1 MKLVLSAAAAL
12 CLMPAT
18 AFAQNAPAPAPAPAP
33 AAVALP
39 TPADAPAAA
48 AKFNLDTPIEVL
60 AADEK
65 AKAVLM
71 TDLPDLLPHPSYE
84 SFKGMSLRQV
94 QPYSQGALT
103 DELLAKVETDLA
115 AIK

>member
-1 MKLVLSAAAAL
+1 MKYLLSTVAAL
-12 CLMPAT
+12 VAIAPA
-18 AFAQNAPAPAPAPAP
+18 AHAQNAPAAAAAPA
-33 AAVALP
+33 
-39 TPADAPAAA
+39 TDAAAA
-48 AKFNLDTPIEVL
+48 AKFNLDTPIEVM

-71 TDLPDLLPHPSYE
+71 ADLPDLLPHPSYE
-84 SFKGMSLRQV
+84 MFKGMSLHQV

-103 DELLAKVETDLA
+103 NELLAKVEADLA

>member
-1 MKLVLSAAAAL
+1 MKYLLTAAAL
-12 CLMPAT
+12 TL
-18 AFAQNAPAPAPAPAP
+18 AP
-33 AAVALP
+33 AAYAQ
-39 TPADAPAAA
+39 TAPAAPAAPVASAAVA

-71 TDLPDLLPHPSYE
+71 ADLPDLLPHPSYDM
-84 SFKGMSLRQV
+84 FKGMSLKGV

-103 DELLAKVETDLA
+103 DELLAKVEKDLA
-115 AIK
+115 AIQ

>member
-1 MKLVLSAAAAL
+1 MKYLLSTVAAL
-12 CLMPAT
+12 IAI
-18 AFAQNAPAPAPAPAP
+18 AP
-33 AAVALP
+33 AAQAQ
-39 TPADAPAAA
+39 TAAAPAAAPADA
-48 AKFNLDTPIEVL
+48 AKFNLDTPIETM

-71 TDLPDLLPHPSYE
+71 ADLPDLLPHPSYE
-84 SFKGMSLRQV
+84 MFKGMSLRQV

-103 DELLAKVETDLA
+103 DDLLAKVQADLA

>member
-12 CLMPAT
+12 CLMPAA
-18 AFAQNAPAPAPAPAP
+18 AFAQNAPAPAPAPMAAP
-33 AAVALP
+33 AA
-39 TPADAPAAA
+39 APAVA
-48 AKFNLDTPIEVL
+48 AKFNLDTPIETM

-71 TDLPDLLPHPSYE
+71 ADLPDLLPHPSYE
-84 SFKGMSLRQV
+84 QFKGMSLRQV

-103 DELLAKVETDLA
+103 DELLAKVEADLA